1 MIPQGGT
8 SEAVMK
14 DVQPGAVNKRSG
26 DARDAEIGRRIRALR
41 LERGLSQ
48 TDLGNLLGV
57 TFQQI
62 QKYERGANRIGSSRL
77 HQFSKVLDVP
87 VAYFF
92 HGLDGED
99 GGGADTAGRGGLAE
113 TPAERFDDDIMTRR
127 ETIELIR
134 AYYRI
139 GDVRIRRRLMDLT
152 KALGKSDDE
161 GDK

>member
-1 MIPQGGT
+1 MAD
-8 SEAVMK
+8 AVK
-14 DVQPGAVNKRSG
+14 GAG
-26 DARDAEIGRRIRALR
+26 GRRRGGEGPHPIDIHVGARLR
-41 LERGLSQ
+41 MRRTLLGMSQ
-48 TDLGNLLGV
+48 EKLADAVGV

-99 GGGADTAGRGGLAE
+99 GGSADTAGRGGLAE